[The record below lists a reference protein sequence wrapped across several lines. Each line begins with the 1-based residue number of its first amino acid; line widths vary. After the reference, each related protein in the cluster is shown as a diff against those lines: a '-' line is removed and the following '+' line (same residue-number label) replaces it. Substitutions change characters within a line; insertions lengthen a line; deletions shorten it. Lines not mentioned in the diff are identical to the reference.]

1 MKRNLILV
9 LSALLLIPILI
20 SGCFSGIPSDITD
33 VIPDTG
39 GSNQPPTAYID
50 LISPDEAA
58 PGELISF
65 TGHGT
70 DTDGTIVAY
79 RWRSNIDGQLS
90 IAASFDTAELSEG
103 DHIISFKVQDNNDAW
118 SEEAAEIVT
127 VVASEVEPEEL
138 AILYFEADPAS
149 IISGDSSTLSW
160 ATTGASEVSIDEGI
174 GVVDTEGTYAV
185 TLHGDQT
192 VNYTLTASDG
202 SDTVT
207 ATVNVQSHLIMV
219 MPDAYELTLNA
230 LINESGYV
238 RSNGQV
244 TPKWIYAGDDNN
256 DIPLQG
262 FFSFNISGLPED
274 AMIDSVTFDL
284 SDHDNFLGDPL
295 DDLGCL
301 RVFVD
306 DYGTLDSSDYT
317 PALFKMIGIATYCT
331 VGEIVPEE
339 NEAVED
345 ALQDRVGEPRLQFR
359 LQFTTHST
367 DGHNDNDIARW
378 NSTHLPQITIHYY
391 SYVEP
396 M

>member
-33 VIPDTG
+33 IIPDTG
-39 GSNQPPTAYID
+39 DSNQPPTAYID

-58 PGELISF
+58 PGESISF

-79 RWRSNIDGQLS
+79 RWSSNVDGQLS
-90 IAASFDTAELSEG
+90 IAASFDTSELSEG
-103 DHIISFKVQDNNDAW
+103 DHIISFKVQDNNDTW
-118 SEEAAEIVT
+118 SAAVEQIVT
-127 VVASEVEPEEL
+127 VVAPEVAPEEL

-149 IISGDSSTLSW
+149 IISGHSATLRW
-160 ATTGASEVSIDEGI
+160 ATTGASEVSIDQSI
-174 GVVDTEGTYAV
+174 GVVDAEGTYAV

-192 VNYTLTASDG
+192 ITYTLTASDG

-207 ATVNVQSHLIMV
+207 TMVYVQSHLIMV
-219 MPDAYELTLNA
+219 MPDEYEVTLSAVVND
-230 LINESGYV
+230 SGYV

-244 TPKWIYAGDDNN
+244 TQKYIYVGDDNN

-262 FFSFNISGLPED
+262 FFSFDISGLPED
-274 AMIDSVTFDL
+274 ANINSVIFDL
-284 SDHDNFLGDPL
+284 SDHEVHNPSIYGDPF

-301 RVFVD
+301 KVIVD

-317 PALFKMIGIATYCT
+317 P
-331 VGEIVPEE
+331 
-339 NEAVED
+339 
-345 ALQDRVGEPRLQFR
+345 PR
-359 LQFTTHST
+359 
-367 DGHNDNDIARW
+367 
-378 NSTHLPQITIHYY
+378 
-391 SYVEP
+391 
-396 M
+396 